1 MDLATTSFRLL
12 GASQQILFFLWL
24 FSSTN
29 PVRVRAVGCTLLVGS
44 IIYLVGPLITEYT
57 RADSYLLFQ
66 VFPSMIPAMTMLFV
80 WVVFEERSAIP
91 QWLIGLVILDLILTI
106 WLEPDVLGDE
116 GRYGAVFAQL
126 LKISLA
132 SAAIYL
138 VWLGRED
145 DLIEM
150 RLKARLW
157 FVGCLSLT
165 VLGVAVLE
173 VMRIYSIVLPGEALG
188 LAWIFLLTLGIN
200 YSFIRLNPT
209 ANLVGAPESPP
220 VPESTA
226 DPLVTG
232 MLERMTAERLY
243 ADHDLR
249 VGSLADL
256 IGIPE
261 YQLRKK
267 INQNLGFR
275 NFNQFVNQYRIQEAS
290 ERLLAEPRTPVLT
303 VALDVGFRSVSS
315 FNTAFQA
322 HHGVSATVFRAQNR
336 TDSLKTD

>member
-12 GASQQILFFLWL
+12 GASQQMLFLL
-24 FSSTN
+24 VLLSSSN
-29 PVRVRAVGCTLLVGS
+29 PLRVRTVGGVLLLGS
-44 IIYLVGPLITEYT
+44 IIYLVGPLIIEYA
-57 RADSYLLFQ
+57 RVDSYWLFH

-80 WVVFEERSAIP
+80 WVVFEERLAIP
-91 QWLIGLVILDLILTI
+91 QWLIGLVLLDFGLTI
-106 WLEPDVLGDE
+106 WLEPDVIGDE
-116 GRYGAVFAQL
+116 GRYGAVLAQL
-126 LKISLA
+126 LKIFLA
-132 SAAIYL
+132 CAAIYL

-165 VLGVAVLE
+165 VLGVAILE

-188 LAWIFLLTLGIN
+188 FAWIFLLTLGIN
-200 YSFIRLNPT
+200 YSFIKLNPT

-220 VPESTA
+220 APETTS
-226 DPLVTG
+226 DPLVTS
-232 MLERMTAERLY
+232 MLERMTEERLY

-249 VGSLADL
+249 VGSLADV

-267 INQNLGFR
+267 INQSLGFR

-290 ERLLAEPRTPVLT
+290 QRLLSEPRTPVLT

-336 TDSLKTD
+336 TDS